1 MRMSVQQHIALT
13 QRRRCFRV
21 ELMSV
26 RDIHQPLPCRQDGIV
41 REDWERE
48 YHLIHLGVAV
58 AAHT

>member
-1 MRMSVQQHIALT
+1 MPVQQHIALT

-26 RDIHQPLPCRQDGIV
+26 RDIHQPLPCQQDGIV
-41 REDWERE
+41 RKDWKLKH
-48 YHLIHLGVAV
+48 HLVHLGVAV